1 MGLSG
6 YRYRVLR
13 ERANAAFEP
22 VDFESPIRLRNGQP
36 ITIDRE
42 SWLIRK
48 IDLES
53 AGLNY
58 DGFVW
63 VVAPETMQ

>member
-1 MGLSG
+1 MGLTG

-13 ERANAAFEP
+13 ERADVDFGP
-22 VDFESPIRLRNGQP
+22 VDFESPSRLREGQP

-48 IDLES
+48 IDLEK
-53 AGLNY
+53 AGRNY

-63 VVAPETMQ
+63 VVEPDPRQ